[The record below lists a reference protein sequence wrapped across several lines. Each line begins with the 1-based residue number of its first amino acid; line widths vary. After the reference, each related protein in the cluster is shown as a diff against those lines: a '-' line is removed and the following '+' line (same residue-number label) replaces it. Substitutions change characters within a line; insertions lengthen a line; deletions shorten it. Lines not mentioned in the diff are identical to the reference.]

1 MRPGAAAARRTI
13 ATTRLAVLRTGDAL
27 LGYGGLTQALWRNKE
42 DGSQLVLVAVEAD
55 DSPDTLFDGLS
66 DDSLM
71 AAADAVLEGYGADLA
86 PTAAAARIG
95 AAKLVPGAAARAH
108 FDSVSVST
116 GGFVGPGARYE
127 PALWGQARL
136 LATVLVVGDDGT
148 VHVRIRGRAADNAD
162 LRGGGA
168 TLVDEDADGY
178 IVSLPASRV
187 ETYVPFYPLNAQTPA
202 PVLRHAI
209 ALVWPESLPLE
220 RVAVPP
226 VAKGSMLPLLY
237 GDDTLTVGGAKIPIS
252 DPTYAVVPRDK
263 IFVGNAC
270 YFGGVSTMAL
280 SFLAAHPQ
288 MISPFCLLG
297 VPVGF
302 LSMMV
307 GANWTHVWR
316 ALPPEYGGPDRPPL
330 SRMSK

>member
-178 IVSLPASRV
+178 IVNRCDATAGRPCALD
-187 ETYVPFYPLNAQTPA
+187 YLNTA
-202 PVLRHAI
+202 
-209 ALVWPESLPLE
+209 
-220 RVAVPP
+220 AVPRYLDIDVTAEP
-226 VAKGSMLPLLY
+226 GRLLWYQVGGYTLMLRER
-237 GDDTLTVGGAKIPIS
+237 DLTVLDMKVEDAMRS
-252 DPTYAVVPRDK
+252 VLTA
-263 IFVGNAC
+263 
-270 YFGGVSTMAL
+270 GVA
-280 SFLAAHPQ
+280 
-288 MISPFCLLG
+288 G
-297 VPVGF
+297 
-302 LSMMV
+302 
-307 GANWTHVWR
+307 R
-316 ALPPEYGGPDRPPL
+316 
-330 SRMSK
+330 